1 LKDLPQNCQVSSIQ
15 AVHVSVLK
23 SRVAV
28 AVMAT
33 QEMGDRDRDRRT
45 SALQHGKVL
54 AVQQRSPKTLGQFP
68 LRPTGGQRRVL
79 ALLGQNS
86 LRLHSTERNPSSP

>member
-1 LKDLPQNCQVSSIQ
+1 
-15 AVHVSVLK
+15 
-23 SRVAV
+23 
-28 AVMAT
+28 MAT
-33 QEMGDRDRDRRT
+33 QEMGDRDRWT
-45 SALQHGKVL
+45 SALQDGKVI

-86 LRLHSTERNPSSP
+86 LPPAAPQHRAQPARPVSPFSAP